1 MPPNHWNVVTSSTPG
16 TARIF
21 SRYASGIMTPN
32 DTLWRV
38 NRRFADSGVVG
49 GFSSSSSNVFNVL
62 IRKSDMV
69 MLSTVKIVL
78 LRLRTTFLNTRRR
91 YLTASTLALFRHFL
105 NHVAGSGWH
114 YM

>member
-1 MPPNHWNVVTSSTPG
+1 MSSTPG

-21 SRYASGIMTPN
+21 SRYASGIITPN

-78 LRLRTTFLNTRRR
+78 LRLHDIPEYETQISHGVNSSIIPPLPEPRCRKR
-91 YLTASTLALFRHFL
+91 LALHGDL
-105 NHVAGSGWH
+105 VKPK
-114 YM
+114 